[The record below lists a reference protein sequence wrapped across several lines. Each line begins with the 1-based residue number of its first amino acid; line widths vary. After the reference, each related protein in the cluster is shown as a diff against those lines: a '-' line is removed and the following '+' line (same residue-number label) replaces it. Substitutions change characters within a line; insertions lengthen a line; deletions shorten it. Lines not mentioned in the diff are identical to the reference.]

1 MQSYSK
7 AAVTANSG
15 NPVPTTGID
24 TAETIAAALSEHQ
37 RRKPARAK
45 KKASKTRAPRRESTK
60 TITTRLYRK
69 WAEIVKALEGH
80 KCAVCGEPDS
90 KEHPLNAHHIMPR
103 QNFSG
108 LRFDPRNGISLC
120 PKCHKFGRFSA
131 HKGGIWFAWWLEQH
145 RTPLYKFC
153 TNNAR
158 YDIDCGDRKVLY
170 GIEEWLHGTYSRES
184 IGTLSTYSVRFVLK
198 GEKREAS
205 FVVDNPKAAEFM
217 CQNDYGRGV
226 KIIRTEL
233 VK

>member
-1 MQSYSK
+1 M
-7 AAVTANSG
+7 
-15 NPVPTTGID
+15 PLD
-24 TAETIAAALSEHQ
+24 TAETIAAALSS
-37 RRKPARAK
+37 RKASGAK
-45 KKASKTRAPRRESTK
+45 KKAPKTRAPRRESTK
-60 TITTRLYRK
+60 TITTRLYKK

-90 KEHPLNAHHIMPR
+90 REHPLNAHHIMPR

-153 TNNAR
+153 TNNAG

-170 GIEEWLHGTYSRES
+170 GIEDWLHGTYSGES
-184 IGTLSTYSVRFVLK
+184 VGAIDPLPIYSVRFVLK
-198 GEKREAS
+198 GEELSAS
-205 FVVDNPKAAEFM
+205 FVADNPKAAEFM
-217 CQNDYGRGV
+217 CQSEHGRGV

>member
-1 MQSYSK
+1 MPLDS
-7 AAVTANSG
+7 
-15 NPVPTTGID
+15 
-24 TAETIAAALSEHQ
+24 AETIANALNERTSKSHG
-37 RRKPARAK
+37 
-45 KKASKTRAPRRESTK
+45 KKAAKTRKAGKTVKTRPARRESTK

-69 WAEIVKALEGH
+69 WAEIVKALDGH

-90 KEHPLNAHHIMPR
+90 REHPLNAHHIMPR

-153 TNNAR
+153 TNNAG
-158 YDIDCGDRKVLY
+158 YDIDCKDRMVLY
-170 GIEEWLHGTYSRES
+170 GIESWLNSTYPEES
-184 IGTLSTYSVRFVLK
+184 LGAIATLPTYSVRFVLK
-198 GEKREAS
+198 GEESEAS
-205 FVVDNPKAAEFM
+205 FVADNPKAAEFM
-217 CQNDYGRGV
+217 CQSHYGRGV
-226 KIIRTEL
+226 KVIRTEL